1 MDAASTFSASDPARS
16 SQGNPTRRAAPG
28 GVSMRATA
36 SRLAGYLRPHRWAVL
51 CAVVSFFAAAGIDP
65 LVPALFKQLLDHGF
79 KAELGYPMWLV
90 PLVIVG
96 LFAVRGLLNFS
107 GSYLFAWSTSRA
119 VLALRSDLVQSVM
132 RADASL
138 YASLS
143 PGVAATRVINDPQ
156 NATGAL
162 AGAITSVLRDGTTL
176 VALLGYLFYLNWQ
189 LTLVSMVSF
198 PLLAWVVH
206 KVQARVL
213 TVSARS
219 YESQIRLIGIVD
231 DIARAWRVVRTFDA
245 GEFER
250 ARFVAEAHRLR
261 QASMKAATASALM
274 TPLTQLVASLGVALI
289 VTLALVDVH
298 RGGATVGDFVAFI
311 TALLMTIS
319 PLRHLTDVTQPV
331 VGGLVQARA
340 CFDLIDTPPEPDAG
354 DRDIDAARGELRFE
368 RASVVHAGNE
378 RPALDAVS
386 IDVPAGQTV
395 ALVGPSGSGKTTA
408 VSTLLG
414 FVTPSSGRVLLDG
427 IDIGSIRKASLRRQF
442 AVVSQ
447 DIVLFDGSIEDNVVY
462 AQARD
467 AARVAQCLQ
476 AADLWDFVQTLPEGQ
491 ATRIGTNGSRLSG
504 GQRQRLAI
512 ARALYKDA
520 SVWVLDEATSAL
532 DSESERNVHLAIQ
545 RWRGHRTL
553 ILIAHRLSTVRHADR
568 IVVLAEGRVVEAGRH
583 EELMAQG
590 GLYAGMVRAQGV
602 A

>member
-1 MDAASTFSASDPARS
+1 
-16 SQGNPTRRAAPG
+16 
-28 GVSMRATA
+28 
-36 SRLAGYLRPHRWAVL
+36 
-51 CAVVSFFAAAGIDP
+51 
-65 LVPALFKQLLDHGF
+65 
-79 KAELGYPMWLV
+79 
-90 PLVIVG
+90 
-96 LFAVRGLLNFS
+96 
-107 GSYLFAWSTSRA
+107 
-119 VLALRSDLVQSVM
+119 
-132 RADASL
+132 
-138 YASLS
+138 
-143 PGVAATRVINDPQ
+143 
-156 NATGAL
+156 
-162 AGAITSVLRDGTTL
+162 
-176 VALLGYLFYLNWQ
+176 
-189 LTLVSMVSF
+189 
-198 PLLAWVVH
+198 
-206 KVQARVL
+206 
-213 TVSARS
+213 
-219 YESQIRLIGIVD
+219 
-231 DIARAWRVVRTFDA
+231 
-245 GEFER
+245 
-250 ARFVAEAHRLR
+250 
-261 QASMKAATASALM
+261 
-274 TPLTQLVASLGVALI
+274 
-289 VTLALVDVH
+289 
-298 RGGATVGDFVAFI
+298 
-311 TALLMTIS
+311 
-319 PLRHLTDVTQPV
+319 V

-368 RASVVHAGNE
+368 RASVLHAGNE